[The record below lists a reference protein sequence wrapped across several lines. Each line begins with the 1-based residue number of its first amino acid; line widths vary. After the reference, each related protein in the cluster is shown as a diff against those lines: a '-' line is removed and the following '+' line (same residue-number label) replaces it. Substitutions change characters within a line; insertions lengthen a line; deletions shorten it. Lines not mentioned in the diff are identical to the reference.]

1 MKRSRDPGYYH
12 IVGEDDEFR
21 VALHV
26 LVRAYR
32 DACMAIIGRLP
43 SGTHRFEHLDLEI
56 EFPDPDRTN

>member
-1 MKRSRDPGYYH
+1 MTDSKDPAYYH

-32 DACMAIIGRLP
+32 DACIQLIGKPP
-43 SGTHRFEHLDLEI
+43 SGTHRFAQLDLEI
-56 EFPDPDRTN
+56 EFPDADPTN